1 VSCGLISAVQAW
13 PAFFG
18 FDPDDPSL
26 FPRAGSDMSGF
37 TLEHATPQSFAD
49 DMAALVSSSSR
60 VVLREPPPGA
70 PVTPA
75 GHQYVQDAEWT

>member
-1 VSCGLISAVQAW
+1 MQAW

-26 FPRAGSDMSGF
+26 FPSTGSDTSGF

-49 DMAALVSSSSR
+49 DMNALVRSSSR
-60 VVLREPPPGA
+60 VVIREPEAA
-70 PVTPA
+70 PVPA
-75 GHQYVQDAEWT
+75 GGHQYVPDTEWT